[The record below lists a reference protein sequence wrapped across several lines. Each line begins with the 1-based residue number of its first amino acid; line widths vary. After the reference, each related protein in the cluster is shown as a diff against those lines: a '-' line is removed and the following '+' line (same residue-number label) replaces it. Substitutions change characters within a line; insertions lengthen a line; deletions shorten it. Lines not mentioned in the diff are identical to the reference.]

1 MSPAPHLL
9 ESDEDRRARHLSAL
23 KDLTTLGMTLARKA
37 AARAETHLDA
47 PETDPADPRPAD
59 HARTFE
65 RYARIV
71 RTLIGLEH
79 RIATLNPARRTFRPG
94 LPSAAARFGPDA
106 DPRRP
111 KLRRFIQDITRS
123 NPDAAEIRRLAQTT
137 IDATLDRDPDRAMPI
152 GQILDEIC
160 TTYGLPFDITKIP
173 DAFLVPYPSDPPPE
187 PEPEP
192 TSDPAPKPAT
202 EPTTVPPT
210 DPP

>member
-1 MSPAPHLL
+1 MPPSPHPL

-23 KDLTTLGMTLARKA
+23 KDLTTLGMNLARKA
-37 AARAETHLDA
+37 ATRAEAHLDA
-47 PETDPADPRPAD
+47 PDTDPADPRPAD

-79 RIATLNPARRTFRPG
+79 RIAALDPARRTFRPG
-94 LPSAAARFGPDA
+94 LPSAAVRFGPDA

-111 KLRRFIQDITRS
+111 KLRRFIQEITRS

-160 TTYGLPFDITKIP
+160 TLYGLPFDIAQLP
-173 DAFLVPYPSDPPPE
+173 DAFLVPYPSDPPLDPE
-187 PEPEP
+187 P
-192 TSDPAPKPAT
+192 DPAPETAPEPAT
-202 EPTTVPPT
+202 DPPT

>member
-1 MSPAPHLL
+1 MFPAPHPL
-9 ESDEDRRARHLSAL
+9 ETDEDRRARHLSAL

-37 AARAETHLDA
+37 AARAETQLDA
-47 PETDPADPRPAD
+47 PEPDPADPRPAD

-79 RIATLNPARRTFRPG
+79 RIATLDPARRTFRPG

-111 KLRRFIQDITRS
+111 KLRRFIQEITRS

-137 IDATLDRDPDRAMPI
+137 IDAALDRDPDRALPI

-160 TTYGLPFDITKIP
+160 TLYGLPFDIAQLP
-173 DAFLVPYPSDPPPE
+173 DAFLVPYPSDPPREPAPE
-187 PEPEP
+187 P
-192 TSDPAPKPAT
+192 AT
-202 EPTTVPPT
+202 DPPT